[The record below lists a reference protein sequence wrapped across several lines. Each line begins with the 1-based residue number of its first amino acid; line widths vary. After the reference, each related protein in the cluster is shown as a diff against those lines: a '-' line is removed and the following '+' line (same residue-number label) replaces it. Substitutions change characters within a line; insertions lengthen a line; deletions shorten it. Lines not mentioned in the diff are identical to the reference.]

1 MYKVGD
7 KVEYCGEVVEI
18 TQIFDSGNCMVSNG
32 TLEAHAKHLSYLDKH
47 KSAHEKLIE
56 MGLKLKITKN
66 YADGV
71 FSHEWWNENDDRVI
85 VFYIDEKVTTVY
97 EGNNEIMAIIPQYL
111 EESGMRVT
119 LHKDLN
125 MYDYNNVIQVSVMV
139 SEECK
144 ELDMPQE
151 TIIHIITK
159 KW

>member
-1 MYKVGD
+1 MYKIGD

-32 TLEAHAKHLSYLDKH
+32 TLEAHAHLSDLDEH

-56 MGLKLKITKN
+56 MGLTLKVTKN

-71 FSHEWWNENDDRVI
+71 FSHEWWNDNNDRVI

-111 EESGMRVT
+111 EE
-119 LHKDLN
+119 LK
-125 MYDYNNVIQVSVMV
+125 
-139 SEECK
+139 
-144 ELDMPQE
+144 
-151 TIIHIITK
+151 
-159 KW
+159 